1 MIRLFVLVVLA
12 AALAAC
18 ATPYVITLKNGEVV
32 HTRDEPEYDRNS
44 GFYQFDD
51 ASGKRMRMNKDEI
64 VSMEAR

>member
-1 MIRLFVLVVLA
+1 MIRLFVLALLA

-32 HTRDEPEYDRNS
+32 QSRDEPEYDRNS